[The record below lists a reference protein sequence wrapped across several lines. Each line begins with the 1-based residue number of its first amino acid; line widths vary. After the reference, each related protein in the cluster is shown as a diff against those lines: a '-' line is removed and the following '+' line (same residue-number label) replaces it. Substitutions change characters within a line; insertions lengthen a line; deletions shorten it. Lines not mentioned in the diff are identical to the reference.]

1 MDTFED
7 LLVRL
12 ASEARQREL
21 DRDLP
26 HQAVREL
33 RNMGF
38 GALRLPAELGGAGA
52 DFPALFDRVV
62 ELAAADANV
71 AHLYRGH
78 FAFAEVALGR
88 RPSAVR
94 ERWIGLL
101 ASGALVGNAA
111 SETTGANLADI
122 STTVTNVSDAT
133 GETDRWLM
141 NGTKFYS
148 TGTIFASH
156 TYVSA
161 AQVLPDGT
169 KERVGLVVATDAPGV
184 ECIDD
189 WDGFGQRLTGS
200 GTTVFTDV
208 EVQADELERGHGLG
222 RGAAHLPVLFQL
234 HLVAVAAGIAKA
246 IVRDTVAYT
255 RGRTRNFITS
265 NHELPRHDPQV
276 LAVVGEGSAD
286 AFACSALV
294 SEAAR
299 SLQQAVDA
307 DNSPELVD
315 EAENATYQAQ
325 LRVFELA
332 LRSSTDLYEVGG
344 ASAVREDAALDRHWR
359 NLRTLAS
366 HNPLILKARQVGDY
380 AVNGASLSKEWR
392 KLGQIPE

>member
-1 MDTFED
+1 MDTFDD
-7 LLVRL
+7 LLTRL
-12 ASEARQREL
+12 AGEARQREL
-21 DRDLP
+21 ERDLP

-33 RNMGF
+33 RELGF
-38 GALRLPAELGGAGA
+38 GALRLPVESGGAGA
-52 DFPALFDRVV
+52 DFPSLFERVV

-88 RPSAVR
+88 KPSAVR
-94 ERWIGLL
+94 DRWVGLL
-101 ASGALVGNAA
+101 ADGALVGNAA
-111 SETTGANLADI
+111 SETTGVNLADI
-122 STTVTNVSDAT
+122 STTVTKVSGHADAT
-133 GETDRWLM
+133 ERWLM

-148 TGTIFASH
+148 TGTLFASH

-169 KERVGLVVATDAPGV
+169 KERVGLLVATDAPGV
-184 ECIDD
+184 KSIDD
-189 WDGFGQRLTGS
+189 WDGIGQRLTGS

-208 EVQADELERGHGLG
+208 EVHLDELERGHGLG
-222 RGAAHLPVLFQL
+222 RGAAHIPVLFQL
-234 HLVAVAAGIAKA
+234 YLVAVAAGIASA

-255 RGRTRNFITS
+255 RDRKRNFITS

-276 LAVVGEGSAD
+276 LAVVGDGTAD
-286 AFACSALV
+286 AFACSAVV

-299 SLQQAVDA
+299 HLQRAVDA
-307 DNSPELVD
+307 GNPSELVD

-332 LRSSTDLYEVGG
+332 LRSATNLYEVGG
-344 ASAVREDAALDRHWR
+344 ASAVRQDIALDRHWR

-380 AVNGASLSKEWR
+380 AVNGTSLSAEWQ
-392 KLGQIPE
+392 KLGEIPD